1 MTKKMLNG
9 KIMEMT
15 AEEIKIDNEFLA
27 RNKID
32 LANLEKAKEEEKNKK
47 ASGKQKLLDLG
58 LSEEEVK
65 ALIGV

>member
-1 MTKKMLNG
+1 MLNG

-32 LANLEKAKEEEKNKK
+32 LANLEKAREDKKIKK
-47 ASGKQKLLDLG
+47 ASGKQKL
-58 LSEEEVK
+58 K
-65 ALIGV
+65 AL